1 MLNDKKG
8 IYYTNLFFTYIF
20 LLYQTITALVVHIDL
35 RGRVVSLAIIICLLY
50 NWKNNKL
57 WKQLILSKPILIWG
71 LWCLFT
77 FLNSIIQ
84 GHRIYNDVN
93 DSPIIWNEDIFYIQ
107 IIFRQL
113 ITMTTVCWL
122 YIQNPPKTVKHLAI
136 MFTITAI
143 TTFLF
148 DTAREDWGGEVRF
161 GSIMG
166 NNAALMMVSF
176 VFILTLAWTKK
187 LFKRSYI
194 IVGIVLAIGLIL
206 TIQTR
211 KAFIAIII
219 ILIFYVL
226 AKIKAKNPITW
237 LLLPLGIIIFFSISD
252 YIIENTSI
260 GSRFATIEEQAQNSN
275 PTNIPILDLLGD
287 RAIHVYL
294 GWEIWLEHPICGVG
308 LQNAPYYSH
317 LPFIFHQEY
326 IGQLAENGIIG
337 FCLLI
342 MFFYSIIKI
351 IIGTKSINRNQ
362 TTVFIC
368 LGFMIAILFICLSA
382 WIYQFAHYFAIFGI
396 IIGECKNQS
405 DKNAKDRFYWFFIR
419 RRKRAQDGR
428 THQVFISN
436 KQL

>member
-176 VFILTLAWTKK
+176 VF
-187 LFKRSYI
+187 LF
-194 IVGIVLAIGLIL
+194 
-206 TIQTR
+206 
-211 KAFIAIII
+211 
-219 ILIFYVL
+219 
-226 AKIKAKNPITW
+226 
-237 LLLPLGIIIFFSISD
+237 
-252 YIIENTSI
+252 
-260 GSRFATIEEQAQNSN
+260 
-275 PTNIPILDLLGD
+275 
-287 RAIHVYL
+287 
-294 GWEIWLEHPICGVG
+294 
-308 LQNAPYYSH
+308 
-317 LPFIFHQEY
+317 
-326 IGQLAENGIIG
+326 
-337 FCLLI
+337 
-342 MFFYSIIKI
+342 
-351 IIGTKSINRNQ
+351 
-362 TTVFIC
+362 
-368 LGFMIAILFICLSA
+368 
-382 WIYQFAHYFAIFGI
+382 
-396 IIGECKNQS
+396 
-405 DKNAKDRFYWFFIR
+405 
-419 RRKRAQDGR
+419 
-428 THQVFISN
+428 
-436 KQL
+436 